1 MTKELLLRFL
11 TSLVLLLVLFY
22 AMVFSGIYLML
33 LLILFYFL
41 AAYEIIKNTNNIL
54 FIFFANILLL
64 LSFYSFYYLR
74 GNSDY
79 SLIILFW
86 ILITTFLSDTGGFLF
101 GKFFGGKKLTKLS
114 PNKTYSGS
122 VGSFILSCSS
132 LPLLNFLQTL
142 WLSNLIVDFLELNF
156 LAFTVGISL
165 ICQLGDLSVSF
176 CKRKINIK
184 NTSNMLPGH
193 GWVLDRIDG
202 LIFVLIFS
210 LLLKLFE
217 LI

>member
-86 ILITTFLSDTGGFLF
+86 SSIPKFEFSVSFFLSDMARIILRPVYSL
-101 GKFFGGKKLTKLS
+101 KACEAFFN
-114 PNKTYSGS
+114 P
-122 VGSFILSCSS
+122 
-132 LPLLNFLQTL
+132 
-142 WLSNLIVDFLELNF
+142 
-156 LAFTVGISL
+156 
-165 ICQLGDLSVSF
+165 
-176 CKRKINIK
+176 
-184 NTSNMLPGH
+184 M
-193 GWVLDRIDG
+193 
-202 LIFVLIFS
+202 FS
-210 LLLKLFE
+210 
-217 LI
+217 